1 MFTVKAFIDG
11 KPYWRVDTGTWHAD
25 ESKASTFTRAEA
37 ERQIRIVNANNRFL
51 DREDQVEPFIDGA
64 SNGTQA

>member
-1 MFTVKAFIDG
+1 MLTVKAYIDG
-11 KPYWRVDTGTWHAD
+11 KLYWRCENGAWHED
-25 ESKASTFTRAEA
+25 ESKASIFTQKEA
-37 ERQIRIVNANNRFL
+37 ERQIRIINANNRFL